1 MYSDV
6 FTANRKREK
15 LVVCYSQ
22 QKLNVVIHPSTTPQ
36 IRVNITFSRGFF
48 LMTFLYM
55 IDNNNSNKNNNNN
68 NDHNNNNNSNNR
80 DVDEYHC
87 LLLMAF

>member
-15 LVVCYSQ
+15 RVVCYSL

-36 IRVNITFSRGFF
+36 IRANITFSRGFF

-55 IDNNNSNKNNNNN
+55 IDNNNSNKNNNN
-68 NDHNNNNNSNNR
+68 DDPNNNNNSNNR
-80 DVDEYHC
+80 DVDEYQC